1 MKPGRLQL
9 DYIAPVRRPAWPGLL
24 VLALSL
30 ALAAGLWTR
39 YRDAQLELA
48 RLEAT
53 SSLLSSERRPAR
65 VVPKERLDE
74 EVKAA
79 EAVVRRL
86 TVPWG
91 SLVQALEQAA
101 TRDVALLQL
110 QPDAEN
116 RTVRLTA
123 EARSAEAMFAYA
135 RRLGAAQGL
144 ADVHVVSH
152 QVQREDPQRPI
163 QFALQATLKAAQ

>member
-1 MKPGRLQL
+1 MKPRRLEL
-9 DYIAPVRRPAWPGLL
+9 DYVAPVRRPVWPGLL

-30 ALAAGLWTR
+30 GLAAELVIR
-39 YRDAQLELA
+39 YRDARLELA
-48 RLEAT
+48 RLEAQ
-53 SSLLSSERRPAR
+53 SSLLSTERRPAR
-65 VVPKERLDE
+65 AVPKERLDE

-79 EAVVRRL
+79 EAVVRPL

-91 SLVQALEQAA
+91 SLVQALEEAA

-116 RTVRLTA
+116 RIVRLTA
-123 EARSAEAMFAYA
+123 EARTPEAMFAYA
-135 RRLGAAQGL
+135 RRLGAAKGL
-144 ADVHVVSH
+144 ADVHVVNH

-163 QFALQATLKAAQ
+163 QFALQAALKAAK

>member
-1 MKPGRLQL
+1 MKPRRLQL

-30 ALAAGLWTR
+30 ALAAELWTR

-53 SSLLSSERRPAR
+53 SSLLSTERRPAR

-91 SLVQALEQAA
+91 SLVQALEEAA

-135 RRLGAAQGL
+135 RRLGAAKGL